1 MRGFP
6 TKANCQQETGEI
18 EFMKHNPIERR
29 SEDRKIIN
37 KYYTIEF
44 LINDLKLVYQ
54 FKIWDTSSRGISLLV
69 REDSDILNYLKGGR
83 QIESE
88 IPHD

>member
-1 MRGFP
+1 
-6 TKANCQQETGEI
+6 
-18 EFMKHNPIERR
+18 MKHNPIERR